1 MLNPNIGQM
10 MASTGDDVA
19 VNAAKE
25 NDPFHVPTI
34 GEAVEAGDDDGEF
47 AGVDEIAGSMCMV
60 CGGGGTTRLFTTKI
74 PFFREIILSSF
85 ECDQCLERNN
95 EVRKSAVVIVWLSG
109 ARGL

>member
-1 MLNPNIGQM
+1 
-10 MASTGDDVA
+10 MASTGDAVVVDV
-19 VNAAKE
+19 VKE
-25 NDPFHVPTI
+25 NEPFHVPTI

-95 EVRKSAVVIVWLSG
+95 EVWKGAVVVVCLSG
-109 ARGL
+109 ARDL